1 MSGCLHR
8 PLRAWQLVNDSHIQF
23 EVSMPEKKKPKLSG
37 GSLGDRFLTALPHFV
52 VRPPLSR
59 RRWLG
64 EMSRFHAHIAA
75 ASDLDSMRAVTLSV
89 GASINLN
96 PCLPVFQML

>member
-1 MSGCLHR
+1 
-8 PLRAWQLVNDSHIQF
+8 
-23 EVSMPEKKKPKLSG
+23 MPEKKKPKLSG
-37 GSLGDRFLTALPHFV
+37 GSLGDRFLTVLPHFV
-52 VRPPLSR
+52 VRPPLPR